1 MEEKKTASN
10 SSPVSPFSA
19 KKGEAKSYE
28 WGEGV
33 FTLLSWF
40 KMDRVKQARVLVA
53 GAGALGNE
61 VVKNLAL
68 FGVGHIYVADFDRIE
83 LSNLTRSVL
92 FREEDA
98 YNQAFKA
105 DIVAKRA
112 REINPQIEVTPI
124 VGNLFSEVGFGL
136 YRSVDVIIGCLDS
149 RLARYLLNRMA
160 MRAGKS
166 WIDGS
171 IENMTGAVKVYTPG
185 LSCYECGLSRE
196 EFNNIMLRT
205 GCADVVRTQ
214 TEHGRVATTPIS
226 ASIVGALQ
234 VQEAMKLIHLDAA
247 TASSSATDAA
257 TQTGTVPPPPAAKP
271 LIELVKPL
279 KTIKP
284 ERKQTEVQPFKTLQ
298 GKMLRYEGMSCTT
311 SIYRFA
317 SWKENCPAHERWDD
331 VRECEQLSAKQTV
344 GEVLEKLKGVLDVE
358 TVEINMRNNK
368 FIDVIV
374 SDRPEKEFQ
383 VMVPESKLDDCIKA
397 DAELRQLSYRTLFHK
412 HFFENIDDRF
422 PYQQLTLQQI
432 GIPPYDVLEVTT
444 EKGVYHI
451 ELTADAF

>member
-1 MEEKKTASN
+1 MEKAN
-10 SSPVSPFSA
+10 
-19 KKGEAKSYE
+19 YE

-40 KMDRVKQARVLVA
+40 KKDRVKNARVLVA

-61 VVKNLAL
+61 VVKNLTL
-68 FGVGHIYVADFDRIE
+68 FGVGHIYVADFDQIE
-83 LSNLTRSVL
+83 ISNLTRSIL

-98 YNQAFKA
+98 YSHAYKA

-112 REINPQIEVTPI
+112 KEINPQIEVTPI

-171 IENMTGAVKVYTPG
+171 IENLTGAVKVYTPG
-185 LSCYECGLSRE
+185 ISCYECGLSRD

-214 TEHGRVATTPIS
+214 TEHGRIATTPIS

-234 VQEAMKLIHLDAA
+234 VQEAMKIIHKDEANEMNE
-247 TASSSATDAA
+247 
-257 TQTGTVPPPPAAKP
+257 TQKSQEAEKPQETEKP
-271 LIELVKPL
+271 LIQLVKPIDAL
-279 KTIKP
+279 KP
-284 ERKQTEVQPFKTLQ
+284 KQALKAGPPFKTLE
-298 GKMLRYEGMSCTT
+298 GKMLRYEGMTCTT
-311 SIYRFA
+311 NIYRIGA
-317 SWKENCPAHERWDD
+317 WKSNCPAHERWEN
-331 VRECEQLSAKQTV
+331 VIECKELSAKMTV
-344 GEVLEKLKGVLDVE
+344 GEVLEKLKEILDVE
-358 TVEINMRNNK
+358 WAEINMVNNK
-368 FIDVIV
+368 FIDVVV
-374 SDRPEKEFQ
+374 SDQPEKEFQ
-383 VMVPESKLDDCIKA
+383 VMIPESRLDDYIKQN
-397 DAELRQLSYRTLFHK
+397 AELRQLSYRTLIHK

-432 GIPPYDVLEVTT
+432 GIPPYDVLMVSSD
-444 EKGVYHI
+444 KGVSYI

>member
-1 MEEKKTASN
+1 MEEKK
-10 SSPVSPFSA
+10 
-19 KKGEAKSYE
+19 YE

-40 KMDRVKQARVLVA
+40 RKERVKDARVLVA
-53 GAGALGNE
+53 GCGALGNE

-68 FGVGHIYVADFDRIE
+68 FGVGHIYVVDFDEIE

-92 FREEDA
+92 FREADA
-98 YNQAFKA
+98 YSHAFKA

-124 VGNLFSEVGFGL
+124 VGNLFSEVGFGI
-136 YRSVDVIIGCLDS
+136 YRRVDVIIGCLDS

-171 IENMTGAVKVYTPG
+171 IENLTGAVKVYSPG
-185 LSCYECGLSRE
+185 ISCYECGLSRD

-214 TEHGRVATTPIS
+214 TEHGRIATTPIS

-234 VQEAMKLIHLDAA
+234 VQEAMKIIHKDTLNEKAGEPQTPHEA
-247 TASSSATDAA
+247 HEPQAP
-257 TQTGTVPPPPAAKP
+257 TQPS
-271 LIELVKPL
+271 IQLVKPL
-279 KTIKP
+279 SIVKP
-284 ERKQTEVQPFKTLQ
+284 AAALKPAPPFKTLE
-298 GKMLRYEGMSCTT
+298 GKMMRYEGMTCTT
-311 SIYRFA
+311 NIYRIA
-317 SWKENCPAHERWDD
+317 AWKNNCPAHEHWENII
-331 VRECEQLSAKQTV
+331 ECTELSASQTV
-344 GEVLEKLKGVLDVE
+344 AEVLDKLRKLLKSE
-358 TVEINMRNNK
+358 TVEINMVNNK
-368 FIDVIV
+368 FIDVVV

-383 VMVPESKLDDCIKA
+383 VMIPESKLDDYIKKN
-397 DAELRQLSYRTLFHK
+397 AELRQLSYRTLIHK

-422 PYQQLTLQQI
+422 PYQDLTLEQI
-432 GIPPYDVLEVTT
+432 GIPRFDVIPVTT
-444 EKGVYHI
+444 DHGLHRV
-451 ELTADAF
+451 ELTADAY

>member
-1 MEEKKTASN
+1 MEKQQ
-10 SSPVSPFSA
+10 
-19 KKGEAKSYE
+19 YE

-33 FTLLSWF
+33 YTLLSWF
-40 KMDRVKQARVLVA
+40 KKDKVKNARVLVA

-68 FGVGHIYVADFDRIE
+68 FGIGHIYVVDFDRIE
-83 LSNLTRSVL
+83 ISNLTRSVL

-98 YNQAFKA
+98 FSHAFKA

-149 RLARYLLNRMA
+149 RLARYLLNRLT
-160 MRAGKS
+160 MRAGKC

-171 IENMTGAVKVYTPG
+171 IENLTGAVKVYAPG
-185 LSCYECGLSRE
+185 VSCYECGLSRE

-214 TEHGRVATTPIS
+214 TEHGRIATTPIS
-226 ASIVGALQ
+226 ASIIGAMQ
-234 VQEAMKLIHLDAA
+234 VQEAMKIIHLD
-247 TASSSATDAA
+247 SSS
-257 TQTGTVPPPPAAKP
+257 TQDSADGLTPQEEQEKP
-271 LIELVKPL
+271 KAPQLIQLVKPL
-279 KTIKP
+279 
-284 ERKQTEVQPFKTLQ
+284 QTTQRPTALQKAPPFKTLQ
-298 GKMLRYEGMSCTT
+298 GKMLRYEGMTCTT

-331 VRECEQLSAKQTV
+331 VIECQELSAGMTV
-344 GEVLEKLKGVLDVE
+344 ADVLAKLPALLDVKV
-358 TVEINMRNNK
+358 VEINMRNNK
-368 FIDVIV
+368 FIDRVI
-374 SDRPEKEFQ
+374 SDQPEKVFE
-383 VMVPESKLDDCIKA
+383 VMIPESKLDDYIKQ
-397 DAELRQLSYRTLFHK
+397 DTELRQLSYRTLIHK
-412 HFFENIDDRF
+412 NFYENIDTSF

-432 GIPPYDVLEVTT
+432 GIPPFDVLEVST
-444 EKGVYHI
+444 EKGVFHI